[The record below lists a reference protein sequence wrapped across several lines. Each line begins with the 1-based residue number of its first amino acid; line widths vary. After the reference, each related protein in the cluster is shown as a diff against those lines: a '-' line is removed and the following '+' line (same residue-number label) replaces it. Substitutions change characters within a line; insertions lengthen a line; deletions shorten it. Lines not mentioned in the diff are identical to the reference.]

1 MFLCIYPKYLE
12 FHGALFGRYLSKHHL
27 PHDNVQ
33 GFCAVWAWQGGSAA
47 VANSFCP
54 SDIEIYEGFLQF
66 QTHLNHLI
74 NIILATLICW
84 ISGNWSGYTPVG
96 SELSASKP
104 WLKSSHKQLR
114 TPKNLPLL
122 FPLVPC
128 FENGVA
134 FALGCARTHAQSSYF
149 YKVSF
154 NDTLV
159 ARCMSTCCK
168 LIIVHLGSSI
178 HTDSVAHNRKGLTR
192 PLGISVA
199 PVFFQKP
206 LLKSGT
212 VWNCALGIQWDS
224 IALTHTCR
232 TYDELTRTL
241 MDFAC
246 ADFIT
251 VPTAPKR
258 STTRWL
264 EVSNMARSWNSAT
277 SPSSSQSHSGEERE
291 DISAVCCNQAS
302 SSWDISLL
310 D

>member
-1 MFLCIYPKYLE
+1 MFIAYWLYNYIYIIIYVFLCIYPKYME

-33 GFCAVWAWQGGSAA
+33 GFCPVWAWQGGSAA
-47 VANSFCP
+47 VDNSFCP
-54 SDIEIYEGFLQF
+54 SDIEIYECFLQF
-66 QTHLNHLI
+66 QTHLN
-74 NIILATLICW
+74 
-84 ISGNWSGYTPVG
+84 ISKSSNKHYLSNLDLLNFGKLKWLHAGPC

-128 FENGVA
+128 FENGMA
-134 FALGCARTHAQSSYF
+134 FALRCARTHAQSSYF

-154 NDTLV
+154 NETLV

-224 IALTHTCR
+224 IALTHTR
-232 TYDELTRTL
+232 KY
-241 MDFAC
+241 
-246 ADFIT
+246 
-251 VPTAPKR
+251 V
-258 STTRWL
+258 
-264 EVSNMARSWNSAT
+264 NM
-277 SPSSSQSHSGEERE
+277 
-291 DISAVCCNQAS
+291 
-302 SSWDISLL
+302 
-310 D
+310 